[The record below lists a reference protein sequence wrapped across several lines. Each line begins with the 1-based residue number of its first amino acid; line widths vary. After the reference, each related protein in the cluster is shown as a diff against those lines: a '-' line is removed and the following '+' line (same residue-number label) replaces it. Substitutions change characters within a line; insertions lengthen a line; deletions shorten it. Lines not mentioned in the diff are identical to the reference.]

1 MKKYLLPVIYTIGI
15 MIIGSIISSILYYLG
30 ITNDKIN
37 KIIIF
42 IIGMVA
48 IFIGSI
54 KLGKFSNKKGLIS
67 GIIYFTIWF
76 IIMIISNLLIYKVGF
91 KINSLIY
98 YTSILIFSVLGGI
111 IGKNKQKE
119 ADANVN

>member
-91 KINSLIY
+91 KIKSLIY
-98 YTSILIFSVLGGI
+98 YTSI
-111 IGKNKQKE
+111 
-119 ADANVN
+119 